1 MNAYPGLVGALILVP
16 IAIAGGIA
24 FIAVKIPDFWRKITT
39 FFQAW
44 SLCSRPKRKKI
55 NRSDLS
61 TSQAYPD
68 SWSDLESSR
77 SLEHSIL
84 VPETRESP
92 RRNIPLGD
100 PPSRIWHPSRSS
112 RLTWSFGE
120 DQRSQSLNPC
130 ESSKGVQRP
139 LPVALHPEK
148 ARSQNVGRQDQL
160 QLPADR
166 RQKAQTCL

>member
-24 FIAVKIPDFWRKITT
+24 FIAVKIPDIWRKITT

-44 SLCSRPKRKKI
+44 SLCSRPKRRKI

-77 SLEHSIL
+77 SLDHNLLAQEA
-84 VPETRESP
+84 REFPGRSSLL
-92 RRNIPLGD
+92 RD
-100 PPSRIWHPSRSS
+100 PPSKIWHPSRSS
-112 RLTWSFGE
+112 RLVWSFGE
-120 DQRSQSLNPC
+120 DKRSQNLHPC

-148 ARSQNVGRQDQL
+148 ASSQNVSPQNQL
-160 QLPADR
+160 LPLADR